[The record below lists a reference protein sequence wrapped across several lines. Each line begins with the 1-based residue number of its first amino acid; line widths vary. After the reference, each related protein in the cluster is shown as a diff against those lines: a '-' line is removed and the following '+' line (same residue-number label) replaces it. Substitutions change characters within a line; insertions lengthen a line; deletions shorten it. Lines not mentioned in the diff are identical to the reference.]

1 MYIFIAIYIIM
12 HIFCAIFQANY
23 GNFAM
28 YLAFEMNFI
37 FFNLSLNLDFKNFK
51 QQQDNIV

>member
-1 MYIFIAIYIIM
+1 MYNFNAKYFFVFSVIFL
-12 HIFCAIFQANY
+12 ANY

-37 FFNLSLNLDFKNFK
+37 FFNLSLNLDFKNLK

>member
-1 MYIFIAIYIIM
+1 MYNFNAKYFFIFSV
-12 HIFCAIFQANY
+12 IFLANY
-23 GNFAM
+23 GNIAM
-28 YLAFEMNFI
+28 YLAYEIHFN